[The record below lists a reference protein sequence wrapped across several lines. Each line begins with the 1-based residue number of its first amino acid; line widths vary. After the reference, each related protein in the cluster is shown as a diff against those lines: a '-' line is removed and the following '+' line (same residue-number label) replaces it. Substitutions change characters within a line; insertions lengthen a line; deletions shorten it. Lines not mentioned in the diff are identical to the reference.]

1 MQATDALPGTT
12 EYLPELI
19 ARARTTHPDL
29 PIDPV
34 IIQSLL
40 ICLIAQPRL
49 CSGSTK
55 TDKSNHIGLHLIL
68 RTKEE
73 DIGLLVSVVA
83 LVSAFFAQDCLPRW
97 RNIQPTRVAGFSAG
111 SLAVVING
119 TSILAAVILTRRPDS
134 ATYTGGF
141 YAQTQDQPQNKSIE
155 CSFATPQSK
164 APQFILRLHPYRKT
178 RDLPQIPVFPART
191 TLIHILPPKHR
202 VPFPG

>member
-73 DIGLLVSVVA
+73 DVGMVLNIVAMVSDMWPSFKTLSIGLAYPAECTSP
-83 LVSAFFAQDCLPRW
+83 VSATWAQERLG
-97 RNIQPTRVAGFSAG
+97 A
-111 SLAVVING
+111 AVVRLPLVGIVRLLG
-119 TSILAAVILTRRPDS
+119 LRD
-134 ATYTGGF
+134 
-141 YAQTQDQPQNKSIE
+141 E
-155 CSFATPQSK
+155 CSGNRSSPS
-164 APQFILRLHPYRKT
+164 PHVSR
-178 RDLPQIPVFPART
+178 
-191 TLIHILPPKHR
+191 R
-202 VPFPG
+202 VPH